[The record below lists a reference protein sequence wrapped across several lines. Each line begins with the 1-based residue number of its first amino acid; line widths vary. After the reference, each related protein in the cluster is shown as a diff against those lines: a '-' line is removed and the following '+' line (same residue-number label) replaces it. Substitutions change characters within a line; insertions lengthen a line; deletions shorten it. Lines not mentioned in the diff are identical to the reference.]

1 MKKNCIFV
9 SIASYR
15 DKLCADTIKSLYN
28 NAKYP
33 NNIYLGICQQ
43 NKIDDE
49 DCLKNLD
56 IDKNNIKIIRLSYND
71 AKGPTYAR
79 YLCSKLWDGEEYFL
93 QIDSHTKFIKNWDI
107 KCILSIKNLKN
118 ISNKPVLSH
127 YPRNF
132 DDYNN
137 YNDVEKYKVSYIK
150 HFYYNKHNIIKY
162 DGARIFNTYN
172 TFIKTPFIIGCML
185 FAESTF
191 LKDIQYDPTLKY
203 LFTGEEILHSLRF
216 FTHGYDVYIPNQNI
230 LFHYYIRNDNPKLW
244 DDLKYYKKK
253 LITINKIKHVLNSKT
268 NDNANKILGNYG
280 LGYNRSIN
288 DFYKYLNIL

>member
-132 DDYNN
+132 DDSNN

-150 HFYYNKHNIIKY
+150 HFYYNQHNIIKY

-172 TFIKTPFIIGCML
+172 TFIKTPFITGCML